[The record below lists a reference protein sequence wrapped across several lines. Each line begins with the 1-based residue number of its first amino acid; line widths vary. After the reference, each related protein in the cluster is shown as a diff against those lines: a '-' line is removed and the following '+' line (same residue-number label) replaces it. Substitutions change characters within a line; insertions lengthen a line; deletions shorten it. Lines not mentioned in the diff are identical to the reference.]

1 VRAFRSHRECL
12 APPRARGQ
20 THVVGEAEE
29 KPPHGRLSWPI
40 ARTIHKLLQV
50 DDLVGRHDDPMP
62 DERERESKRG
72 LQFLR
77 QQGGLPRIEA
87 ALGVGDP
94 QTPPSPSSAGRHRTS
109 SLVPAACI
117 MSATGH
123 LANER
128 AWGTSECRG
137 ERARKRQP
145 PTERAV
151 RTCSGRAARVPPLW
165 RLSLSQGPARRR
177 QLRH

>member
-1 VRAFRSHRECL
+1 MRAFRSHRECL

-128 AWGTSECRG
+128 AWSTSECRG
-137 ERARKRQP
+137 ERKRQP